1 MIERFAFAR
10 SWFDARNFRERI
22 MLAAA
27 ACIGILL
34 VVDAFSWAPA
44 RQRLHS
50 AEVQLASLETQKLA
64 LQDQLD
70 ALDQQ
75 EALDP
80 DAAVRRQL
88 DAFDTQVGTLDR
100 KLQGQALQL
109 IAPEQARAVLQALIA
124 NVRGL
129 RMVAL
134 QTEPARALVATEGLD
149 LPVLYRH
156 GLVIDLEGDYLALVA
171 YLQALEQLPW
181 RLYWY
186 EVEVT
191 ADKPGARR
199 FRLRLYT
206 VSLRKEW
213 IRV

>member
-1 MIERFAFAR
+1 VNEHLAVLRDWFEAR
-10 SWFDARNFRERI
+10 GFRERI
-22 MLAAA
+22 VLAAA
-27 ACIGILL
+27 ACVGILL
-34 VVDAFSWAPA
+34 SVEALSWAPA
-44 RQRLHS
+44 RERLRE
-50 AEVQLASLETQKLA
+50 AELQLASLAVQRSA
-64 LQDQLD
+64 LQGELD
-70 ALDQQ
+70 SLDEQ

-88 DAFDTQVGTLDR
+88 DTFDRQVGSLDE

-109 IAPEQARAVLQALIA
+109 ISPEQARAVLQDLIA

-134 QTEPARALVATEGLD
+134 QTEPPRQLVDTAGLD

-156 GLVIDLEGDYLALVA
+156 GLVIDLEGDYLALLD
-171 YLQALEQLPW
+171 YLRALEQLPW

-186 EVEVT
+186 GVEVT
-191 ADKPGARR
+191 AEKPGARS

>member
-1 MIERFAFAR
+1 MMERLTFAR
-10 SWFDARNFRERI
+10 DWFEARGFRERI
-22 MLAAA
+22 VLAAA
-27 ACIGILL
+27 ACAGILL
-34 VVDAFSWAPA
+34 VIEAVAWAPA
-44 RQRLHS
+44 RERLHD
-50 AEVQLASLETQKLA
+50 AESQVAALESQKNV
-64 LQDQLD
+64 LQVELD

-80 DAAVRRQL
+80 DSAVRRQL
-88 DAFDTQVGTLDR
+88 DAFDRQVGTLDE

-129 RMVAL
+129 HMVAL
-134 QTEPARALVATEGLD
+134 QTEPARPLIETEGLD

-156 GLVIDLEGDYLALVA
+156 GLVIDLEGDYLSLLE
-171 YLQALEQLPW
+171 YLQALERLPW

-186 EVEVT
+186 GLDVK
-191 ADKPGARR
+191 ADKPGPRH

>member
-1 MIERFAFAR
+1 MIERLASVR
-10 SWFDARNFRERI
+10 DWLEARNSRELI
-22 MLAAA
+22 VLAAA
-27 ACIGILL
+27 ACAGIVLL
-34 VVDAFSWAPA
+34 VEALAWAPA
-44 RQRLHS
+44 RKRLHD
-50 AEVQLASLETQKLA
+50 AEAQVASFESQRSV
-64 LQDQLD
+64 LQGELD
-70 ALDQQ
+70 TLDQQ

-88 DAFDTQVGTLDR
+88 DAFEGQVGTIDQ

-109 IAPEQARAVLQALIA
+109 IAPEQARSVLQALIA

-129 RMVAL
+129 RMVGL
-134 QTEPARALVATEGLD
+134 KTEPARPLVETQGLD

-156 GLVIDLEGDYLALVA
+156 GLVIDLEGDYLALIG

-186 EVEVT
+186 GVEVT

>member
-1 MIERFAFAR
+1 MIERIAFAR
-10 SWFDARNFRERI
+10 DWFAARNFRERI
-22 MLAAA
+22 VLTVA
-27 ACIGILL
+27 ACAGILL
-34 VVDAFSWAPA
+34 VIEALAWAPA
-44 RQRLHS
+44 RQRLHA
-50 AEVQLASLETQKLA
+50 AEAQVASLETQKNV
-64 LQDQLD
+64 LQGELD

-80 DAAVRRQL
+80 DSAVRRQL
-88 DAFDTQVGTLDR
+88 DTFDRQVGSLDE

-129 RMVAL
+129 HMAGL
-134 QTEPARALVATEGLD
+134 QTEPARPLVETEGLD

-156 GLVIDLEGDYLALVA
+156 GLVIDLDGDYLALIE

-186 EVEVT
+186 DLEVT
-191 ADKPGARR
+191 ADKPGPRR

>member
-1 MIERFAFAR
+1 MIERLAPAR
-10 SWFDARNFRERI
+10 EWFEARNFRERI
-22 MLAAA
+22 VLAAA
-27 ACIGILL
+27 ACAGIVLL
-34 VVDAFSWAPA
+34 REAALWAPA
-44 RQRLHS
+44 RQRLHD
-50 AEVQLASLETQKLA
+50 AEAQVVSVEAQKGA
-64 LQDQLD
+64 LQAELD

-88 DAFDTQVGTLDR
+88 DTFDRQVGTLDE
-100 KLQGQALQL
+100 KLDGQALQL

-129 RMVAL
+129 RMVGL
-134 QTEPARALVATEGLD
+134 QTEPARALFDAEGLD

-156 GLVIDLEGDYLALVA
+156 GLVIDLEGDYLALLG
-171 YLQALEQLPW
+171 YLRSLEQLPW

-186 EVEVT
+186 GLEVA
-191 ADKPGARR
+191 ADEPGARR

>member
-1 MIERFAFAR
+1 MIDRLAFAR
-10 SWFDARNFRERI
+10 DWLEARNARELI
-22 MLAAA
+22 VLAAA
-27 ACIGILL
+27 ACTGIVL
-34 VVDAFSWAPA
+34 VIEAVAWAPA
-44 RQRLHS
+44 RQRLHG
-50 AEVQLASLETQKLA
+50 AEAQIASLESQKSV
-64 LQDQLD
+64 LQGELD
-70 ALDQQ
+70 ALDEQ

-88 DAFDTQVGTLDR
+88 DTFQGQVGTIDR

-109 IAPEQARAVLQALIA
+109 IAPEQARSVLQALIA

-134 QTEPARALVATEGLD
+134 QTEPARPLVETQGLD

-156 GLVIDLEGDYLALVA
+156 GLVIDLEGDYLALIE
-171 YLQALEQLPW
+171 YLRALEQLPW

-186 EVEVT
+186 GLEVA
-191 ADKPGARR
+191 ADKPGARH

>member
-1 MIERFAFAR
+1 MIERLAFAR
-10 SWFDARNFRERI
+10 DWFEARNARERI
-22 MLAAA
+22 VLAAA
-27 ACIGILL
+27 ACAVILL
-34 VVDAFSWAPA
+34 AIEALAWAPA
-44 RQRLHS
+44 RQRLRD
-50 AEVQLASLETQKLA
+50 AEAQVASVEAQKNV
-64 LQDQLD
+64 LQGELD

-88 DAFDTQVGTLDR
+88 DTFDRQVGTLDQ

-129 RMVAL
+129 HMVAL
-134 QTEPARALVATEGLD
+134 QTEPARPLVETEGLD

-156 GLVIDLEGDYLALVA
+156 GLVIDLEGDYLALIE
-171 YLQALEQLPW
+171 YLRALEQLPW

-186 EVEVT
+186 GLEVA

>member
-1 MIERFAFAR
+1 MIERFEFAR
-10 SWFDARNFRERI
+10 SWFDGRSFRERI
-22 MLAAA
+22 VLAAA
-27 ACIGILL
+27 ACVGILL
-34 VVDAFSWAPA
+34 AIEAVSWAPA
-44 RQRLHS
+44 RQRLAS
-50 AEVQLASLETQKLA
+50 AELQIASLETQKA
-64 LQDQLD
+64 GLQDQLD

-80 DAAVRRQL
+80 DAAVHRQM
-88 DAFDTQVGTLDR
+88 DSFDRQVGALDR
-100 KLQGQALQL
+100 KLEGQALQL
-109 IAPEQARAVLQALIA
+109 IAPEQAQAVLQALIA

-134 QTEPARALVATEGLD
+134 QTEPARPLVATAGLD

-156 GLVIDLEGDYLALVA
+156 GLVIDLEGDYLALIQ

-181 RLYWY
+181 RFYWTG
-186 EVEVT
+186 VEVT
-191 ADKPGARR
+191 ADKAGARR

>member
-1 MIERFAFAR
+1 MIERLALAR
-10 SWFDARNFRERI
+10 DWLDARNSRERI
-22 MLAAA
+22 VLASA
-27 ACIGILL
+27 ACAVILL
-34 VVDAFSWAPA
+34 AIEALAWAPA
-44 RQRLHS
+44 RERLRD
-50 AEVQLASLETQKLA
+50 AEAQLASLESQKNV
-64 LQDQLD
+64 LQGELD

-88 DAFDTQVGTLDR
+88 DTFDRQVGSIDR

-109 IAPEQARAVLQALIA
+109 IAPEQARSVLQALIA
-124 NVRGL
+124 NVQGL

-134 QTEPARALVATEGLD
+134 QTEPARPLVETEGLD

-156 GLVIDLEGDYLALVA
+156 GLVIDLEGDYLALLE
-171 YLQALEQLPW
+171 YLRALEQLPW

-186 EVEVT
+186 GVEVT
-191 ADKPGARR
+191 ADGPGARQ

>member
-1 MIERFAFAR
+1 MIERLAFAR
-10 SWFDARNFRERI
+10 DWFEARNVRERI
-22 MLAAA
+22 VLAAA
-27 ACIGILL
+27 ACAVILL
-34 VVDAFSWAPA
+34 AIEALAWAPA
-44 RQRLHS
+44 RQRLRD
-50 AEVQLASLETQKLA
+50 AEAQVASVEAQKNV
-64 LQDQLD
+64 LQGELD
-70 ALDQQ
+70 ALDEQ

-88 DAFDTQVGTLDR
+88 DTFDRQVGTLDQ

-129 RMVAL
+129 HMVSL
-134 QTEPARALVATEGLD
+134 QTEPARPLVETEGLD

-156 GLVIDLEGDYLALVA
+156 GLVIDLEGDYLALLE
-171 YLQALEQLPW
+171 YLRALEQLPW

-186 EVEVT
+186 GLEVA

>member
-1 MIERFAFAR
+1 MIERLAPAR
-10 SWFDARNFRERI
+10 DWFEARNVRER
-22 MLAAA
+22 LALTAA
-27 ACIGILL
+27 ACAVILL
-34 VVDAFSWAPA
+34 ALEALAWAPA
-44 RQRLHS
+44 RQRLHD
-50 AEVQLASLETQKLA
+50 AESQVASLESQKNV
-64 LQDQLD
+64 LQAELD
-70 ALDQQ
+70 TLDEQ

-88 DAFDTQVGTLDR
+88 DTFDRQVSSIDQ
-100 KLQGQALQL
+100 KLEGQALQL

-129 RMVAL
+129 RMVGL
-134 QTEPARALVATEGLD
+134 QTEPARALVETEGLD

-156 GLVIDLEGDYLALVA
+156 GLVIDLEGDYLALLEYVR
-171 YLQALEQLPW
+171 ALEQLPW

-186 EVEVT
+186 GLDVT